1 MEEAREEALEQ
12 AGQAAAAGNEA
23 EAAQYQFAAVLCEQ
37 LLAVANTK
45 QQAVLLYQ
53 QQAAAEAGQVLLSI
67 QELAGVI
74 QQEIADYS
82 LQYQQAMTQAV
93 MTELFQ
99 SML

>member
-1 MEEAREEALEQ
+1 M
-12 AGQAAAAGNEA
+12 
-23 EAAQYQFAAVLCEQ
+23 LCEQ